1 MKNTFHKSSIY
12 DKMTDIPSLIGI
24 HAK

>member
-1 MKNTFHKSSIY
+1 
-12 DKMTDIPSLIGI
+12 MTDIPSLIGI